1 MDATQVHRVHD
12 FVFVRNGVRSR
23 KAPRRTRRKRL
34 RRRASVKPFF
44 AAAFAARFRIG
55 AKDSQRASAASHEER
70 FFGRQARFEL
80 PGKPASFILPFPRGG
95 RAPGATEDP
104 TASW

>member
-1 MDATQVHRVHD
+1 MDATRVHRVHD

-44 AAAFAARFRIG
+44 AARFRIG

-70 FFGRQARFEL
+70 FFGRQARVEL